1 MLEPIN
7 LLMLQDTKD
16 VSFIPYRNG
25 VVKITKDKIDIVPY
39 IDVDGYIWDRQII
52 DRDYT
57 LMKLQLSILLSS
69 IQKSSL
75 QLLAVVSAFFLPI
88 IGILFLIGFSI
99 LVDTITGIWKAK
111 KLGIPIT
118 SRKLSAI
125 ISKLMLYEVAVILF
139 YLIDRFILNDI
150 ILVFFSIPLMLTKI
164 LALVLVS
171 IETLSISENIKA
183 VKGIDLWQ
191 AMKLLFAR
199 ARDIKQDIDTIK

>member
-1 MLEPIN
+1 
-7 LLMLQDTKD
+7 
-16 VSFIPYRNG
+16 
-25 VVKITKDKIDIVPY
+25 
-39 IDVDGYIWDRQII
+39 
-52 DRDYT
+52 
-57 LMKLQLSILLSS
+57 MKVQLAILLSS

-75 QLLAVVSAFFLPI
+75 QLLAVVSTFFLPI
-88 IGILFLIGFSI
+88 TGILFLIGFAI
-99 LVDTITGIWKAK
+99 VVDTITGIWKAK

-150 ILVFFSIPLMLTKI
+150 ILTFFSVPLMLTKI
-164 LALVLVS
+164 LSLVLVS
-171 IETLSISENIKA
+171 IEVISISENYKA

-199 ARDIKQDIDTIK
+199 ARDIKQDIDTIR

>member
-1 MLEPIN
+1 
-7 LLMLQDTKD
+7 
-16 VSFIPYRNG
+16 
-25 VVKITKDKIDIVPY
+25 
-39 IDVDGYIWDRQII
+39 
-52 DRDYT
+52 
-57 LMKLQLSILLSS
+57 MKLQLSILLSS

-75 QLLAVVSAFFLPI
+75 QLLAVVSTFFLPI
-88 IGILFLIGFSI
+88 TGILFLIGFAI
-99 LVDTITGIWKAK
+99 LVDTITGIWKSK

-150 ILVFFSIPLMLTKI
+150 ILTFFSVPLMLTKI

-171 IETLSISENIKA
+171 IEVMSISENYKA